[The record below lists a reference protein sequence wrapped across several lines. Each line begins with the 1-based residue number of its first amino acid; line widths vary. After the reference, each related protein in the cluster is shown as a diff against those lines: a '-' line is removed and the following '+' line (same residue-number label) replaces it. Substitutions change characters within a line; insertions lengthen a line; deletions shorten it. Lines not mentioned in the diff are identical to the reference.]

1 LYPLTG
7 HEIVAVVRNDKM
19 CIRIMY
25 MMKFTINDENDATN
39 STVTLKVIFLKKIYM
54 KGIYYLRIRVS
65 VPMAA
70 VLRVPSFSSS
80 EKERKKER
88 NRVPRSGCNNAQV
101 DTANNPI
108 LLLG

>member
-1 LYPLTG
+1 VNYEDVLQ
-7 HEIVAVVRNDKM
+7 
-19 CIRIMY
+19 
-25 MMKFTINDENDATN
+25 TN
-39 STVTLKVIFLKKIYM
+39 TVNPKVTLIFLEKIYM